1 MAKRHIITGDV
12 PALRH
17 KSRPVET
24 IDGRILTILDDMV
37 ETMRD
42 ADGCGLAAP
51 QIGVLRRMCVVET
64 DDGLFTLIN
73 PEILSEEGE
82 QREVEGCLSIPGES
96 GVVVRPMKIRVK
108 ALDRDGAERIY
119 DAEGL
124 TARAFRHEIDHLDG
138 VLYIDKVLPEEPP
151 VSKRKSKNR

>member
-17 KSRPVET
+17 ISRPVEE
-24 IDGRILTILDDMV
+24 INDRILTILDDMV

-42 ADGCGLAAP
+42 AEGCGLAAP
-51 QIGVLRRMCVVET
+51 QVGVLRRMCVVET

-73 PEILSEEGE
+73 PEIISKEGE

-96 GVVVRPMKIRVK
+96 GVVVRPMRVKVK
-108 ALDRDGAERIY
+108 ALDREGKERVY
-119 DAEGL
+119 EGEGL
-124 TARAFRHEIDHLDG
+124 TARAFCHEIDHLDG
-138 VLYIDKVLPEEPP
+138 VLYIDKVLPETP
-151 VSKRKSKNR
+151 SKRKSKNR

>member
-17 KSRPVET
+17 ISRPVDE
-24 IDGRILTILDDMV
+24 INDRILTILDDMV

-51 QIGVLRRMCVVET
+51 QVGVLRRMCVVET

-73 PEILSEEGE
+73 PEIISKEGE

-96 GVVVRPMKIRVK
+96 GVVVRPMKVKVK
-108 ALDRDGAERIY
+108 ALDREGIERVY
-119 DAEGL
+119 EAEGL
-124 TARAFRHEIDHLDG
+124 TARAFCHEIDHLDG
-138 VLYIDKVLPEEPP
+138 VLYIDKTIPEEP
-151 VSKRKSKNR
+151 SKRKSKNR

>member
-17 KSRPVET
+17 ISRPVDE
-24 IDGRILTILDDMV
+24 INDRILTILDDMV

-51 QIGVLRRMCVVET
+51 QVGILRRMCVVET
-64 DDGLFTLIN
+64 EDGLFTLIN

-96 GVVVRPMKIRVK
+96 GVVVRPAKIKVK
-108 ALDRDGAERIY
+108 ALDRDGNERVY
-119 DAEGL
+119 EAEGM
-124 TARAFRHEIDHLDG
+124 TARAFSHEIDHLNG
-138 VLYIDKVLPEEPP
+138 VLYIDKCLPDPP
-151 VSKRKSKNR
+151 SKRKSKNR

>member
-1 MAKRHIITGDV
+1 MAKRKIITGDV

-17 KSRPVET
+17 ISRPVDE
-24 IDGRILTILDDMV
+24 INERILTILDDMV

-51 QIGVLRRMCVVET
+51 QVGVLRRMCVVET

-82 QREVEGCLSIPGES
+82 QRETEGCLSIPGES
-96 GVVVRPMKIRVK
+96 AVVVRPMKIKVK
-108 ALDRDGAERIY
+108 ALDREGKERIY
-119 DAEGL
+119 EAEGL
-124 TARAFRHEIDHLDG
+124 TARAFSHEIDHLNG
-138 VLYIDKVLPEEPP
+138 VLYIDKSLPDPP
-151 VSKRKSKNR
+151 SKRKSKNR